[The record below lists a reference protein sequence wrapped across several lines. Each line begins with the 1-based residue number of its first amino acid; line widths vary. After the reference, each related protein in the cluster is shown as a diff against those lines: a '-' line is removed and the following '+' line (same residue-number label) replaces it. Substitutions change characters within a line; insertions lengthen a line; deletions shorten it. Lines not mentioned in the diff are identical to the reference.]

1 MKKGKKTMV
10 IVALLIVVILVIAII
25 TAVVSS
31 NRSKQNGQSS
41 EQSKEEFTASLD
53 GKYAENDNVKISIDD
68 MSYVGNNLIIKY
80 DVVSKDGNAKL
91 FENAYNELD
100 EFDFHLNRRIKINSD
115 TVNTKD
121 DLTDQISYKKSDS
134 EVIIYDVI
142 EIENLPDDIDLQV
155 EFFENDYTATTTD
168 NEDSSDDDTENNAN
182 VTTDDDPDEEEA
194 DDVEPA
200 DEEPVDDGEE
210 IPENNTVEYKEEDA
224 TEEDYQ
230 EAESEYNGEQSN
242 EEKTE
247 QKKLDTENEASDTEK
262 IGSIKVK
269 TTKQDLEKDAD
280 VVEITDGYKAQN
292 ITIEGEKLIKTS
304 SDAFVIVETSIAD
317 VDYNKIDSQENGDPS
332 IYRIDVRDENS
343 KSLNQ
348 ASNQSVEYDDGETT
362 QIDENSSNIKA
373 TVKSIILLSD
383 KNKEDMEVV
392 PYYLTK

>member
-1 MKKGKKTMV
+1 MKK
-10 IVALLIVVILVIAII
+10 
-25 TAVVSS
+25 
-31 NRSKQNGQSS
+31 
-41 EQSKEEFTASLD
+41 
-53 GKYAENDNVKISIDD
+53 
-68 MSYVGNNLIIKY
+68 
-80 DVVSKDGNAKL
+80 KL
-91 FENAYNELD
+91 
-100 EFDFHLNRRIKINSD
+100 
-115 TVNTKD
+115 
-121 DLTDQISYKKSDS
+121 
-134 EVIIYDVI
+134 
-142 EIENLPDDIDLQV
+142 
-155 EFFENDYTATTTD
+155 
-168 NEDSSDDDTENNAN
+168 
-182 VTTDDDPDEEEA
+182 
-194 DDVEPA
+194 
-200 DEEPVDDGEE
+200 
-210 IPENNTVEYKEEDA
+210 
-224 TEEDYQ
+224 
-230 EAESEYNGEQSN
+230 
-242 EEKTE
+242 